1 MCISISSLIKDLF
14 VGLAILF
21 IGSLMNFDWFFWL
34 LVLLYVLRPFIDA
47 LKDSL
52 DHLAEKLRQYNLK
65 NRPPH

>member
-34 LVLLYVLRPFIDA
+34 LVLLYVLRPFLDA

-52 DHLAEKLRQYNLK
+52 DDLAEKRRQ
-65 NRPPH
+65 NRSPH